1 MIVLR
6 RHFVDWP
13 ALVAQDC
20 VAVNLG
26 SLGVVPFGS
35 IDVVVAQLS
44 SIGMSRGDVGS
55 PVVER
60 DGADGV
66 CHCRCRAGRSVG

>member
-1 MIVLR
+1 MVVLR

-13 ALVAQDC
+13 ALVAQDLI
-20 VAVNLG
+20 AVNLG

-66 CHCRCRAGRSVG
+66 CHCRCRAG

>member
-1 MIVLR
+1 MVVLR

-20 VAVNLG
+20 VAVNFG
-26 SLGVVPFGS
+26 SIGIVPFGS

-44 SIGMSRGDVGS
+44 SVGMSGGQVG

-66 CHCRCRAGRSVG
+66 CHRCCRARRGVG